1 MRIPPAEKPVQPT
14 PDQENNRACARE
26 EERAFF
32 GRGVIDV
39 LEPPKGVVFKIGTY
53 NPRALQDASVKKLSR
68 AFDTVGKNTMGS
80 PLVLHVDRDSLEPDS
95 YIKKDGD
102 LSEWEDAPLLKFK
115 PRLDGKPVIVDV
127 LAGQHRMAACGD
139 WKERLEKG
147 RDKRQGQVENIEVKL
162 KGMGSEE
169 QLTALDA
176 LKESL
181 LSESVQIKGA
191 GRWCVVLYDSSE
203 C

>member
-53 NPRALQDASVKKLSR
+53 NPH

-80 PLVLHVDRDSLEPDS
+80 PLVLCVDRDSLEPDS

-102 LSEWEDAPLLKFK
+102 LSE
-115 PRLDGKPVIVDV
+115 
-127 LAGQHRMAACGD
+127 
-139 WKERLEKG
+139 
-147 RDKRQGQVENIEVKL
+147 
-162 KGMGSEE
+162 
-169 QLTALDA
+169 
-176 LKESL
+176 
-181 LSESVQIKGA
+181 
-191 GRWCVVLYDSSE
+191 
-203 C
+203 